1 MKIFVNVIIFIN
13 LTCNP
18 VFGRNIVNIMSFFE
32 GVFVVSPFL
41 IALLSANKASTAVLL
56 LFLI

>member
-1 MKIFVNVIIFIN
+1 MKMCSLNIY

-18 VFGRNIVNIMSFFE
+18 VFGRNIVNIMSFLE
-32 GVFVVSPFL
+32 GVFVVSAFL
-41 IALLSANKASTAVLL
+41 LALLSANKASTAVLL

>member
-1 MKIFVNVIIFIN
+1 MKMCSLSKYIY

-18 VFGRNIVNIMSFFE
+18 VFGRNIVNIMSFLE
-32 GVFVVSPFL
+32 GVFVVSAFL
-41 IALLSANKASTAVLL
+41 LALLSANKASTAVLL

>member
-1 MKIFVNVIIFIN
+1 MKMCSLDIFY

-18 VFGRNIVNIMSFFE
+18 VFGRNIVNIMSFLE
-32 GVFVVSPFL
+32 GVFVVSVFL
-41 IALLSANKASTAVLL
+41 LALLSANKASTAVLL